1 MDQPAILNQLLNSN
15 EPSVRYLLRRD
26 VMGEDPTGE
35 LMLALQEEIRHSDRV
50 QKMLCHREED
60 GRFPWHAYAK
70 WIGAFWTLLILS
82 DIGYPAGDQTLIPQR
97 DQVLDWLLSEKHL
110 KKVPLINGRWRRCAC
125 QEASIGLVMLK
136 LGILDDRI
144 TGTIDNLLKW
154 QWPDGGWNCDKNPA
168 ASHSSFHETWL
179 PLRAMK
185 AYADMSGSQRAMES
199 VENASEVFLSHHLFK
214 RKADGEVMD
223 KQFIRIAY
231 PPYWHY
237 DILAGLRV
245 MAEVGCLSD
254 PRCDDAL
261 DLLESRRLP
270 GGGFNADIKYYKVVD
285 APREGTGYSFVDWG
299 GTSKNKMNEWIT
311 VIALSVLKRS
321 GREVY

>member
-1 MDQPAILNQLLNSN
+1 
-15 EPSVRYLLRRD
+15 
-26 VMGEDPTGE
+26 
-35 LMLALQEEIRHSDRV
+35 
-50 QKMLCHREED
+50 
-60 GRFPWHAYAK
+60 
-70 WIGAFWTLLILS
+70 
-82 DIGYPAGDQTLIPQR
+82 
-97 DQVLDWLLSEKHL
+97 
-110 KKVPLINGRWRRCAC
+110 
-125 QEASIGLVMLK
+125 
-136 LGILDDRI
+136 
-144 TGTIDNLLKW
+144 
-154 QWPDGGWNCDKNPA
+154 
-168 ASHSSFHETWL
+168 
-179 PLRAMK
+179 MK

-199 VENASEVFLSHHLFK
+199 VEKASEVFLSHHLFK

-223 KQFIRIAY
+223 KHFIRIAY

-299 GTSKNKMNEWIT
+299 GTSKNKLNEWVT
-311 VIALSVLKRS
+311 VTALSLLKRS
-321 GREVY
+321 GRKTY